1 MPFEIPESPLRRV
14 REGTFI
20 EHRNSKAIR
29 LPAIGIKTENTAS
42 NESFNS
48 DENNPFAFALGVSKQ
63 FKAMKK
69 PILYAQ
75 FVYNMDPF
83 KHFGDGQDQ
92 LNLDR
97 ANVNGSHQKEGKK
110 VDGAGCIDPVDW
122 YDGRGAFRVGIRWD
136 I

>member
-1 MPFEIPESPLRRV
+1 MSMKASVAFGLRTV
-14 REGTFI
+14 KSTEAG
-20 EHRNSKAIR
+20 KAFV
-29 LPAIGIKTENTAS
+29 E
-42 NESFNS
+42 E
-48 DENNPFAFALGVSKQ
+48 ENNPFAFAVGFSKQ
-63 FKAMKK
+63 FTKLAK
-69 PILYAQ
+69 PTFYTQ
-75 FVYNMDPF
+75 FCYNMDPY